1 MTNYIRKHEDGTYE
15 IFIGGE
21 SEYRGTA
28 QGVELFGNYF
38 KFKGIGFAMIALE
51 CSDDFTIAVFDLSGL
66 LHVIK

>member
-1 MTNYIRKHEDGTYE
+1 MKFLSEESLN
-15 IFIGGE
+15 IG
-21 SEYRGTA
+21 GTA

-51 CSDDFTIAVFDLSGL
+51 CSEDFTIAVFDLSGL